1 MKFAFIAPLAFV
13 LAAATPL
20 AAAYADSIT
29 VQVPPVVVVPAV
41 VPAVAPAPENRDK
54 ERCEALESKEHE
66 LRARLE
72 HASFG
77 DERERTEHELKDVH
91 GELDH
96 CHH

>member
-20 AAAYADSIT
+20 TAAYADTIAI
-29 VQVPPVVVVPAV
+29 QVPAVVV
-41 VPAVAPAPENRDK
+41 VPAVAPAPEHRDK

-77 DERERTEHELKDVH
+77 DERERTEHALRDVH
-91 GELDH
+91 GELDR